1 MKKTKGTR
9 LLVQSSVVAAI
20 YVALTLVSGMFG
32 LSSGVIQLR
41 LSEALCVLPVFTLS
55 AVPGLFVGCIIA
67 NLITGSIA
75 LDIVF
80 GSLATLIGAILTRKL
95 RGNTFVALLPP
106 ILSNTLIIPFV
117 LKYAYG
123 FSGSVL
129 YFMLTVGIGEILS
142 CGVLGYI
149 VITALKRH
157 PNLFK

>member
-41 LSEALCVLPVFTLS
+41 LSEALCVLPVFTIS

>member
-41 LSEALCVLPVFTLS
+41 LSEALCVLPVFTVS

-95 RGNTFVALLPP
+95 RGNTFAALLPP

>member
-1 MKKTKGTR
+1 MKKTQGTR

-20 YVALTLVSGMFG
+20 YVALTPVSGMFG

-41 LSEALCVLPVFTLS
+41 LSEALCVLPVFTVS

-67 NLITGSIA
+67 NLLTGSIV
-75 LDIVF
+75 LDVIF
-80 GSLATLIGAILTRKL
+80 GSLATLIGAILSRRL
-95 RGNTFVALLPP
+95 RNIPFTALLPP

-129 YFMLTVGIGEILS
+129 YFMATVGIGEILS

-149 VITALKRH
+149 VLTALKKH
-157 PNLFK
+157 PDLFK

>member
-32 LSSGVIQLR
+32 LSSGVLQLR
-41 LSEALCVLPVFTLS
+41 LSEALCVLPVFTVS

-95 RGNTFVALLPP
+95 RGNTLAALLPP

>member
-41 LSEALCVLPVFTLS
+41 LSEALCVLPVFTIS

-95 RGNTFVALLPP
+95 RGNTFAALLPP

>member
-41 LSEALCVLPVFTLS
+41 LSEALCVLPVFTVS

-95 RGNTFVALLPP
+95 RGNTFAALLPP

-129 YFMLTVGIGEILS
+129 YFMLTVGFGEILS

>member
-9 LLVQSSVVAAI
+9 FLVKSSAVAAI

-32 LSSGVIQLR
+32 LSGGVIQLR
-41 LSEALCVLPVFTLS
+41 LSESLCILPVFTTA
-55 AVPGLFVGCIIA
+55 AVPGLFIGCIIA
-67 NLITGSIA
+67 NLLTGSIA

-95 RGNTFVALLPP
+95 RQNPVTALLPP

-129 YFMLTVGIGEILS
+129 YFMTTVGTGEILS
-142 CGVLGYI
+142 CGVFGYI
-149 VITALKRH
+149 LLITLKKH
-157 PNLFK
+157 PDLFK